1 MASIPKVPSSGLLGD
16 LKTYVRDP
24 LNYLEAANKEHGDI
38 FRFRVANRKLIF
50 INHPDDIAQVLQG
63 NHKNYRKN
71 LAYRKLR
78 LLLGDGLFTSEGSY
92 WLKQRRLVAPAF
104 HKDRIRHYAQ
114 TMYSLTTA
122 HLESW
127 KDHKEVNLSHELTAL
142 TLQIVSTTL
151 LGEDAQKQIEVVSE
165 NLPFPLQH
173 MLKMIT
179 SPTTPPAWFPTPAN
193 MRFKKDVKKLDEV
206 IYKLIDRKSGSQP
219 THDLLSALMQVEDEE
234 TGEKMS
240 RRQLRDEVITFYLA
254 GHETSAIAAQWTLW
268 LLGQNPEWVSRIRS
282 EIGKGSMDEI
292 MASAALDKV
301 IKESMRLKTPIW
313 ILGREALGPDEL
325 SGYKIEQGD
334 SIIFSPYMVHRHPE
348 FWNDPE
354 VFNPDRFDNAE
365 NEIHRFAYFPF
376 GGGPRLCVGHH
387 FAMVELKVI
396 IGLMLQKFEINLQPQ
411 DPGYEY
417 SITLRPAQSLC
428 AAVKVIS

>member
-1 MASIPKVPSSGLLGD
+1 MASIPKVPSSRLLGD
-16 LKTYVRDP
+16 LRTYVHDP
-24 LNYLEAANKEHGDI
+24 LNYLEAANREHGDI

-50 INHPDDIAQVLQG
+50 INHPDDIAHVLQG
-63 NHKNYRKN
+63 NHRNYRKN
-71 LAYRKLR
+71 LAYRKLK

-104 HKDRIRHYAQ
+104 HKERISYYGQ
-114 TMYSLTTA
+114 IMYNLTEA
-122 HLESW
+122 HLQSW
-127 KDHKEVNLSHELTAL
+127 KGLKEVNLSHELTAL

-151 LGEDAQKQIEVVSE
+151 LGEDAQQQIKTVSE

-179 SPTTPPAWFPTPAN
+179 SPTTPPAWFPSMAN
-193 MRFKKDVKKLDEV
+193 RRFKKHVQRLDEV
-206 IYKLIDRKSGSQP
+206 IYSLIDKKSSAPPQ
-219 THDLLSALMQVEDEE
+219 HDLLSALIEAEDAE
-234 TGEKMS
+234 TGEKMT
-240 RRQLRDEVITFYLA
+240 RKQLRDEVITFYLA

-268 LLGQNPEWVSRIRS
+268 LLGQNPEWVSRIRI

-354 VFNPDRFDNAE
+354 GFNPDRFDDAE
-365 NEIHRFAYFPF
+365 NDRHKFAYFPF

-387 FAMVELKVI
+387 FAMVELKII
-396 IGLMLQKFEINLQPQ
+396 IGLMLQKNGRILT
-411 DPGYEY
+411 DYPGHEY
-417 SITLRPAQSLC
+417 SITLRPGKSIHA
-428 AAVKVIS
+428 IY